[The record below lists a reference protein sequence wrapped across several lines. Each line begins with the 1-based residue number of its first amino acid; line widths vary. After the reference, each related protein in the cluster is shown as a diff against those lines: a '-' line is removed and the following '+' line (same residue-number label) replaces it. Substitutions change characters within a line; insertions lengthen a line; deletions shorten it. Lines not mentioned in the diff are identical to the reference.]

1 MRARLRGTRAR
12 PYLLLICLALTWGIH
27 WPVAKIGLRDLPP
40 FTYGALRVAIAL
52 AVMVAVLAARRGLR
66 LPDRHDAPI
75 VLSVGIGQ
83 MAAGIAA
90 MNFALPLISAGRS
103 SILVYTMPLW
113 VALIQ
118 LPLLRAGVAG
128 RQVGGLI
135 LGLAGIA
142 LLLNPQSV
150 DWQSS
155 GQMLGSAA
163 LLVSAILWAATT
175 IHLRHHV
182 WRGTPLDLMP
192 WQLLIAVVPLTIA
205 ALVLEPAR
213 QIHWEP
219 TAIVAILYSGLLA
232 TALAFW
238 LSQSISRSLSPLA
251 TTMGFLAVPVVGLA
265 SSWVLLGEPLTLLDL
280 AGAATTFLGI
290 VVVSISSGAGDR
302 TQPTNANRTSSR
314 AEP

>member
-52 AVMVAVLAARRGLR
+52 AVIAAVLVARRGLR
-66 LPDRHDAPI
+66 LPDRHDVPI

-118 LPLLRAGVAG
+118 LPLLRAGGAG

-302 TQPTNANRTSSR
+302 AQPTNAYRTSSR

>member
-52 AVMVAVLAARRGLR
+52 AVIAAVLVARRGLR
-66 LPDRHDAPI
+66 LPDRHDVPI

-118 LPLLRAGVAG
+118 LPLLRAGGAG

-280 AGAATTFLGI
+280 AGATTTFLGI